1 MFYIAAAGLLF
12 FALILTLLL
21 PRLWRGS
28 RINESTLDWLR
39 LRQFELTREER
50 VAGAEVAALRADAE
64 LRVLDDLGG
73 VAEPRQ
79 GIGQPPPGKM
89 PPIAFGLLLLGVL
102 VAPVALYGVLGSY
115 QDVLIADRLS
125 TLDPSLENS
134 VEELVRSIED
144 RSSQRPENADYLSI
158 LGDYFTAQGEHTKA
172 LARYEQLLSLFPES
186 PEILAKAAQAEYL
199 EGARSLSAR
208 AKRRAESALAAD
220 PNQGVAL
227 GTLGMAAFEAGA
239 YRDAAEYWERLLAL
253 EPPGSPGG
261 RMLTELLAEA
271 RARMGASQGVDE
283 NPLDPS
289 AVRVLV
295 TVALPSGVEV
305 ASGSVFVLARP
316 ANSTQRMPIAVV
328 RRSVTDL
335 PLSVSLDDSN
345 SMAGQ
350 SLSALDRVDIEVQ
363 LSPSGQPGRQN
374 ASWIALAENVEL
386 GTETSL
392 DLVLES
398 AE

>member
-1 MFYIAAAGLLF
+1 
-12 FALILTLLL
+12 
-21 PRLWRGS
+21 
-28 RINESTLDWLR
+28 
-39 LRQFELTREER
+39 
-50 VAGAEVAALRADAE
+50 
-64 LRVLDDLGG
+64 
-73 VAEPRQ
+73 
-79 GIGQPPPGKM
+79 
-89 PPIAFGLLLLGVL
+89 
-102 VAPVALYGVLGSY
+102 
-115 QDVLIADRLS
+115 
-125 TLDPSLENS
+125 
-134 VEELVRSIED
+134 
-144 RSSQRPENADYLSI
+144 
-158 LGDYFTAQGEHTKA
+158 
-172 LARYEQLLSLFPES
+172 
-186 PEILAKAAQAEYL
+186 
-199 EGARSLSAR
+199 
-208 AKRRAESALAAD
+208 
-220 PNQGVAL
+220 
-227 GTLGMAAFEAGA
+227 
-239 YRDAAEYWERLLAL
+239 
-253 EPPGSPGG
+253 
-261 RMLTELLAEA
+261 MLTELLAEA

-295 TVALPSGVEV
+295 TVALPSGVKV